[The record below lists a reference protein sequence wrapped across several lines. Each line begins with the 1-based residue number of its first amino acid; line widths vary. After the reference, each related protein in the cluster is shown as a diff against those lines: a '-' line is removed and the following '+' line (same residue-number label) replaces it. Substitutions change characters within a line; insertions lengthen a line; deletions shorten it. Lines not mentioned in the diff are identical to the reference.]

1 MGETLREGSGETGS
15 ASQATGGTWR
25 EGVAAGVA
33 GSVAGVSLL
42 PCLVDRFVV
51 VDRLLSGGEAD
62 VLLVADGAGER
73 WVVKQ
78 YRQPGWSPAE
88 DVLSL
93 LEGLKAGRSRRSW
106 ASDER
111 TRHLVWVDEW
121 GVDPSSGLFFEVQ
134 EFLEGGALAGVDGT
148 GGSWSRLRQWPVDVF
163 AGALI
168 DAVAGFHSVVG
179 AHRDVKP
186 GNVLVRSVDP
196 LVLVAGDVGLS
207 RSLVDGSVRWTV
219 LGGSPPY
226 QAPEA
231 ALGKVSQA
239 GDWWSVGVM
248 IAQAVL
254 GRHPLA
260 LEDGSLPEDRVVSTA
275 VAERGISLE
284 RVSDPRLRLLCQG
297 LLTKDSERRWGLPQI
312 AQWRAGGS
320 PVTGFADAGPAES
333 GSRVRRVRF
342 AGADYDTP
350 AGLAAALAADP
361 DRAARE
367 LFLSRDSV
375 LDSQLRA
382 MLRAHSLSEALSE
395 LDSYRSGAW
404 QPVFLRLLAEMDP
417 GLSPELAGQSM
428 TPEAVAQIAQQVIA
442 AGRASAEQSRVL
454 QWVVE
459 HDVWRW
465 WWELPG
471 MGDAAQAAERMPRPA
486 DVLGSWYG
494 EVIVVDGKGVCRR
507 RRSSGADVSVVLS
520 AEVIDR
526 YWTGVKPV
534 ISAWLVLAAVDADQ
548 VEQELRRVIQA
559 ERDRFTRQQWWLDLA
574 DGPIVDAL
582 TAVTATG
589 LAQQASVA
597 LHEQLEAK
605 RREEARLATEAENAE
620 ARRAREL
627 QIAAARRARELQIAA
642 EVKRRY
648 RLDKGIAFTWSIALG
663 LCILSWPLGIAMA
676 KRIGWGC
683 HNAWDCSPSYDAGVE
698 GDRINT
704 EFQAVVVVAA
714 CILILAMASLTTLLL
729 GLRRRVV
736 VRRLDNLWDAEA
748 ATTGN

>member
-1 MGETLREGSGETGS
+1 
-15 ASQATGGTWR
+15 
-25 EGVAAGVA
+25 
-33 GSVAGVSLL
+33 
-42 PCLVDRFVV
+42 
-51 VDRLLSGGEAD
+51 
-62 VLLVADGAGER
+62 
-73 WVVKQ
+73 
-78 YRQPGWSPAE
+78 
-88 DVLSL
+88 
-93 LEGLKAGRSRRSW
+93 
-106 ASDER
+106 
-111 TRHLVWVDEW
+111 
-121 GVDPSSGLFFEVQ
+121 
-134 EFLEGGALAGVDGT
+134 
-148 GGSWSRLRQWPVDVF
+148 
-163 AGALI
+163 
-168 DAVAGFHSVVG
+168 
-179 AHRDVKP
+179 
-186 GNVLVRSVDP
+186 
-196 LVLVAGDVGLS
+196 
-207 RSLVDGSVRWTV
+207 
-219 LGGSPPY
+219 
-226 QAPEA
+226 
-231 ALGKVSQA
+231 
-239 GDWWSVGVM
+239 
-248 IAQAVL
+248 
-254 GRHPLA
+254 
-260 LEDGSLPEDRVVSTA
+260 
-275 VAERGISLE
+275 
-284 RVSDPRLRLLCQG
+284 
-297 LLTKDSERRWGLPQI
+297 
-312 AQWRAGGS
+312 
-320 PVTGFADAGPAES
+320 
-333 GSRVRRVRF
+333 
-342 AGADYDTP
+342 
-350 AGLAAALAADP
+350 
-361 DRAARE
+361 
-367 LFLSRDSV
+367 
-375 LDSQLRA
+375 
-382 MLRAHSLSEALSE
+382 
-395 LDSYRSGAW
+395 
-404 QPVFLRLLAEMDP
+404 
-417 GLSPELAGQSM
+417 
-428 TPEAVAQIAQQVIA
+428 
-442 AGRASAEQSRVL
+442 
-454 QWVVE
+454 
-459 HDVWRW
+459 
-465 WWELPG
+465 